1 MKIGVLRETRRWD
14 DRRTGIT
21 PATARLIMDSY
32 PDVEL
37 YVQSSKVRI
46 FADSEYTELGIPVV
60 DNIDHCDLLIG
71 IKEVDEEELIAG
83 KTYLIF
89 SHVGKQQPYNRNF
102 FRKMVQKKIT
112 LIDYEYLTDKNN
124 NRLVAFGF
132 WAGVVGAYYA
142 FMGIARKTGNTDLP
156 SPEICLDLEDML
168 KTLKTVTVPP
178 LKILVTGG
186 GRVASG
192 ALEIIRGAG
201 IKEVIPRDFL
211 NSEYDFPVFARLD
224 PEDYAERKEGKFDR
238 NEFYSD
244 PRLYQSTFQRYPGVT
259 DVFIPCH
266 FWDNRAPV
274 FFTKEQVQSPDFSIS
289 LIADISCD
297 VNGPIPTTVR
307 TSTIGSPFYDI
318 DPSDLSEKPAFSSP
332 GYITVMAVDNLP
344 TALPMDASRTFS
356 NDLYNQIF
364 PYLFGTDEQGIIER
378 GTILRRGQLT
388 KQFDYLKDFLKGKP

>member
-1 MKIGVLRETRRWD
+1 MKVGVLRETRRWD
-14 DRRTGIT
+14 DRRVGIT
-21 PATARLIMDSY
+21 PATARLITDSY
-32 PDVEL
+32 PNIEL

-46 FADSEYTELGIPVV
+46 HPDREYSELGISVV

-71 IKEVDEEELIAG
+71 IKEVDEEELIPG

-102 FRKMVQKKIT
+102 FREMVQKKIT

-142 FMGIARKTGNTDLP
+142 FMGIAKKTGNAELP
-156 SPEICLDLEDML
+156 PPEMCRNLEDLHKKL
-168 KTLKTVTVPP
+168 KTIKIPSLK
-178 LKILVTGG
+178 LLVTGG

-192 ALEIIRGAG
+192 ALEIIRATG
-201 IKEVIPRDFL
+201 IKEVVPHDFL
-211 NSEYDFPVFARLD
+211 EMEYDFPVFTRLD
-224 PEDYAERKEGKFDR
+224 PEDYAERKEGKFNR

-244 PRLYQSTFQRYPGVT
+244 PRSYQSTFQRYLSVT

-274 FFTKEQVQSPDFSIS
+274 FFTKEQVRSADFSIS

-297 VNGPIPTTVR
+297 INGPVPTTIR
-307 TSTIGSPFYDI
+307 TSTIENPFYDI
-318 DPSDLSEKPAFSSP
+318 DPSDLSEKQAFSSP

-344 TALPMDASRTFS
+344 TALPLDASRTFS
-356 NDLYNQIF
+356 DDLYNQVF
-364 PYLFGTDEQGIIER
+364 PYLFGTDDQGIIER
-378 GTILRRGQLT
+378 GTILKNGQLT
-388 KQFDYLKDFLKGKP
+388 KPFDYLKNF